1 MRYLLKAPKSE
12 YTQVYVCNS
21 LCCLQTRSSKR
32 VLLIFT
38 ALQMV
43 LFSMCLFIAH
53 TLPILQA
60 SLPNII
66 CTPFCARFCQFF
78 SFSAMFC
85 HLNFCQMM
93 LPQFSTLQ
101 SLPYFN
107 FILIFCHLI
116 FFYIVCFYQCL
127 QREKSDVPFARS
139 GFLLAN
145 NAFFS
150 QLLFISH
157 NFALLFSLGMRQGP
171 KDLKLT

>member
-12 YTQVYVCNS
+12 YTQVYVCNT

-60 SLPNII
+60 TLPNII
-66 CTPFCARFCQFF
+66 CTPFCARFCHFF

-93 LPQFSTLQ
+93 LAQFSTLQ

-116 FFYIVCFYQCL
+116 LFFTQFAFISVC
-127 QREKSDVPFARS
+127 REKNLMFPLPAVASCQQIMPS
-139 GFLLAN
+139 FLN
-145 NAFFS
+145 FS
-150 QLLFISH
+150 SFLTISPYS
-157 NFALLFSLGMRQGP
+157 FP
-171 KDLKLT
+171 WECVKDPRI